1 MRLTREA
8 SVHQKGVGARY
19 SEVDMGASGGPVLHF
34 VPANHPAFESATPC
48 IYSSGLCEACFES
61 LSPL

>member
-19 SEVDMGASGGPVLHF
+19 SEVDMGASGAAGLTLC
-34 VPANHPAFESATPC
+34 ARQ
-48 IYSSGLCEACFES
+48 SSGIRIGYAMHLQFRS
-61 LSPL
+61 M